1 MGLPPLSK
9 ISDSL
14 VTLAQLFGFVFE
26 GRLKIGVNQ
35 NKTMKKTILSDQKHS
50 LAKLAQDIRVDVL
63 RMVNRSKAS
72 HIGSCYSIVDV
83 LATLYGCVLK
93 IDRDDPNWCNR
104 DRFIMSKG
112 HAAAALYA
120 TLANVGIIDKS
131 DLKTYGVDGS
141 LYMTHVSHKIKGVEF
156 STGSLGHGLPFGVG
170 KALVASRQLKS
181 WRVFVQLSDG
191 EMDEGSNWEA
201 MMFAAHHKLDNLV
214 AIIDY
219 NKIQSLGTT
228 SNTLELEPL
237 GDKLRA
243 FGWAVREIDG
253 HNHEALLGDL
263 GTVPWVKG
271 KPSMLIANTIKG
283 KGISFMENKV
293 KWHYKSPDDK
303 EMAAGL
309 AELEVVYA

>member
-1 MGLPPLSK
+1 MAKSTSKLEKTGL
-9 ISDSL
+9 
-14 VTLAQLFGFVFE
+14 V
-26 GRLKIGVNQ
+26 
-35 NKTMKKTILSDQKHS
+35 
-50 LAKLAQDIRVDVL
+50 KLAQNIRVDVL
-63 RMVNRSKAS
+63 CMVNRAKAS
-72 HIGSCYSIVDV
+72 HIGSCYSIVDI
-83 LATLYGCVLK
+83 LAALYGCVLNY
-93 IDRDDPNWCNR
+93 DRYDPNWSNR

-120 TLANVGIIDKS
+120 TLANVGILNKS
-131 DLKTYGVDGS
+131 DLKTYGADGS
-141 LYMTHVSHKIKGVEF
+141 MYMTHVSHKIKGVEF
-156 STGSLGHGLPFGVG
+156 STGSLGHGLPYGVG
-170 KALVASRQLKS
+170 KALVGSRQLKS

-219 NKIQSLGTT
+219 NKLQSLGTT
-228 SNTLELEPL
+228 SDTLGLEPL

-243 FGWAVREIDG
+243 FGWEVRETDG
-253 HNHEALLGDL
+253 HDHERLLEDL

-271 KPSMLIANTIKG
+271 KPSVLIANTIKG

-309 AELEVVYA
+309 AELEAVYA